1 MQPMVYVDTVLQT
14 QWLTMN
20 LLHLLDHVIRK
31 TQTKKKKKKDPDNLR
46 DAMAAMSKNYFL
58 DDIEEKSCL
67 MSNVTG
73 T

>member
-1 MQPMVYVDTVLQT
+1 
-14 QWLTMN
+14 MN

-31 TQTKKKKKKDPDNLR
+31 TQTPPPKKKDPDTLR
-46 DAMAAMSKNYFL
+46 DAMAAMNKNRFL